1 MMQHI
6 IRAQLFTSLKADLD
20 KRILHL
26 EDNIAE
32 TFRARL
38 RLNRNPKCPKITSL
52 NQQIFKLFLDVS
64 DENIHDPN
72 GARFYQFAI
81 EGIAQSIVGLLGLI
95 GKV

>member
-1 MMQHI
+1 MGPK
-6 IRAQLFTSLKADLD
+6 SL
-20 KRILHL
+20 
-26 EDNIAE
+26 
-32 TFRARL
+32 
-38 RLNRNPKCPKITSL
+38 KITSL
-52 NQQIFKLFLDVS
+52 DQPLFKLFLDVS